1 MQGQYYN
8 QSANII
14 GNDILIPNAASY
26 TEIIKRQREAMLAQ
40 LTDKSL
46 AGPNPLDSLKPMIPP
61 PKIYQLYK
69 DPGVNTAPPPNYL
82 KYT

>member
-1 MQGQYYN
+1 
-8 QSANII
+8 
-14 GNDILIPNAASY
+14 
-26 TEIIKRQREAMLAQ
+26 MLAQ

-69 DPGVNTAPPPNYL
+69 DPSVNTAPPPNYL
-82 KYT
+82 KYTQVTTVSQELIDQLGGLQDTIKPMEESLR

>member
-1 MQGQYYN
+1 
-8 QSANII
+8 
-14 GNDILIPNAASY
+14 
-26 TEIIKRQREAMLAQ
+26 MLSQ

-69 DPGVNTAPPPNYL
+69 DPGVNTAPPPDYL
-82 KYT
+82 KYTQVTTVSQ